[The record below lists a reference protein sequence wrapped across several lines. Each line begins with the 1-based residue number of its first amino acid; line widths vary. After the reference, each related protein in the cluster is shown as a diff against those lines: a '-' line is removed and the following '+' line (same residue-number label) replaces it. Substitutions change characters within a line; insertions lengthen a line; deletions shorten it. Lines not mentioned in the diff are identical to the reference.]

1 MTFPIWRRRKP
12 ATWPSNERQNMENT
26 SDYFDD
32 LQAHEGC
39 CTWLYCDSRGY
50 VTTGIGNL
58 VADADACAALPWQHA
73 LANVGGS
80 PAPVTDEQKRT
91 AYANVLNAFGPTK
104 PSAMSYRSISDL
116 RLTLDFV
123 VGLVEQRLEAESIPG
138 IQELCPSFDEF
149 PLPARRALVDMAYNL
164 GVHGLSHFN
173 LMLTACNARDWAT
186 AARQCHRSTCRD
198 SRNDWTAQ
206 MFASCT

>member
-1 MTFPIWRRRKP
+1 
-12 ATWPSNERQNMENT
+12 MENT

-58 VADADACAALPWQHA
+58 VADADACASLPWQHA
-73 LANVGGS
+73 LSNVGGS
-80 PAPVTDEQKRT
+80 PAPVPDEPKRT

-123 VGLVEQRLEAESIPG
+123 VGLVEQRLEAEFIPG

>member
-1 MTFPIWRRRKP
+1 MT
-12 ATWPSNERQNMENT
+12 NT

-32 LQAHEGC
+32 LQANEGC
-39 CTWLYCDSRGY
+39 CTWLYCDSRGF

-58 VADADACAALPWQHA
+58 VADADACAALPWAHA
-73 LANVGGS
+73 LTNVGGS

-104 PSAMSYRSISDL
+104 PSAMAYRSISDL
-116 RLTLDFV
+116 RLTMDFV
-123 VGLVEQRLEAESIPG
+123 IGLVEKRLETEFVPG
-138 IQELCPSFDEF
+138 LQELCPGFDNF

-164 GVHGLSHFN
+164 GVHGLSHFTR
-173 LMLTACNARDWAT
+173 MLLACNAGDWET
-186 AARQCHRSTCRD
+186 AARQCHRASSRD